1 MPKTIKE
8 EEIVERW
15 SVLID
20 GAEGR
25 GKELMRRTEE
35 LLKEIE
41 APEVF
46 TEWKEVS
53 PAFFREK
60 RTCLLIRNKKLA
72 DYIMYLSARDYGK
85 QLSVFWYLTIES
97 PLWRKLI
104 ARFGIFA
111 FPFVP
116 LVMVYDFLKGRGKTS
131 PLRMN
136 LFDLEELTAYVSTG
150 HHAVRDAAKEISQ
163 SVGFDFTKVDTKSRG
178 FLNIS

>member
-15 SVLID
+15 SVLIN

-25 GKELMRRTEE
+25 GKELMRRTDE
-35 LLKEIE
+35 LLKKVE

-85 QLSVFWYLTIES
+85 QLSVFWYLTIEP
-97 PLWRKLI
+97 PLWKKLFTK
-104 ARFGIFA
+104 FGIFVL
-111 FPFVP
+111 PILP
-116 LVMVYDFLKGRGKTS
+116 LVMFYDFLKGRGRTS
-131 PLRMN
+131 PLAMS
-136 LFDLEELTAYVSTG
+136 LFDLEELTAYVTTG
-150 HHAVRDAAKEISQ
+150 HYAVRDAAKEISQ
-163 SVGFDFTKVDTKSRG
+163 SVGFDFARVDQKSRG